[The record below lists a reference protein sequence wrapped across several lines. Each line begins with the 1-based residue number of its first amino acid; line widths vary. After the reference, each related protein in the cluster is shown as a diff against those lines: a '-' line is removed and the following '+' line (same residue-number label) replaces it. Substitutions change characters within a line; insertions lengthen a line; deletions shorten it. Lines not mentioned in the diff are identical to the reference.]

1 MDFRPSKRTL
11 NLNGILPPLFF
22 TPNVTLLGSRNML
35 TARPDEP
42 AGAESLEGV
51 GGLLNYLKTLQQ
63 LSSLFCSLFFGDQT
77 LLKNIKIIRF

>member
-1 MDFRPSKRTL
+1 
-11 NLNGILPPLFF
+11 
-22 TPNVTLLGSRNML
+22 ML
-35 TARPDEP
+35 TAHPDEP